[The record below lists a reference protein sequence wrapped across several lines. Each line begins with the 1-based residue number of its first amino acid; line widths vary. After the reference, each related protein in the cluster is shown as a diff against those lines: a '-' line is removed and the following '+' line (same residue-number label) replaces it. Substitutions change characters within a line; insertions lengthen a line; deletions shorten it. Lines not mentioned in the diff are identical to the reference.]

1 MTLYDLIGVSP
12 QASADELKQAWREL
26 ARQYHPDVNADPAA
40 AEHIKSIN
48 AAYELLSDPQ
58 KRAMYDGLLARG
70 QAPAA
75 EQFDPR
81 DPMAIIRQAQRAG
94 RRQPKAPPPP
104 PPIWQRAY
112 VIAPALI
119 LVAFGLA
126 FLVWRNFVHQVQPM
140 PRLSLEYRFMS
151 RWPDGLEN
159 SPIVVQLRLKGNRID
174 SIPAAVGGLTSL
186 VYFDAS
192 ENRLTHVSPKLW
204 TLRALQYVDL
214 SGNALER
221 LEIPEPN
228 QSLLSILMLRDNPV
242 GDDVLAQIGHLKH
255 LQQLDVRGT
264 RMTAA
269 AIATWKQQRPDVQ
282 VQF

>member
-1 MTLYDLIGVSP
+1 MTLYDLLGVSP
-12 QASADELKQAWREL
+12 QASADELKQAWRDQ
-26 ARQYHPDVNADPAA
+26 ARQYHPDVNTDPEA
-40 AEHIKSIN
+40 AERIKLLN

-58 KRAMYDGLLARG
+58 KRAMYDELLAGRQPLG
-70 QAPAA
+70 PG
-75 EQFDPR
+75 QFDPL
-81 DPMAIIRQAQRAG
+81 DPMAILRKAQRG
-94 RRQPKAPPPP
+94 RRAKSKAIEPP

-126 FLVWRNFVHQVQPM
+126 FLVWSNFVHQVQPM

-214 SGNALER
+214 SGNSLEH
-221 LEIPEPN
+221 LEIPETN
-228 QSLLSILMLRDNPV
+228 QSLLSILMLRDNPL
-242 GDDVLAQIGHLKH
+242 GDDVLTQIGHLKH

-264 RMTAA
+264 RISPDALTA
-269 AIATWKQQRPDVQ
+269 WKRQRPDLQ